1 MSSVSNQL
9 VAVDFDPFA
18 TPELADTV
26 PTTEGQRE
34 IWAAAQIGDSAS
46 AAFNESVSL
55 NLSGALDVGAFTA
68 ALGELVA
75 RHESLRSTISSD
87 GLTMCIAA
95 SLEPPCVLSDLS
107 QVPAREQPSRLR
119 AVQVSEVQTPF
130 RLELGPL
137 FRTQVIKLDAQEHVA
152 IFSAHHIVCDGWSMA
167 VMLNDLATLYSA
179 RVHHGA
185 AVLPDAH
192 KFSTYARDER
202 VFEKSPQHASDEAY
216 WLSKLAGSLPV
227 LELPLDGMRPA
238 ARTYNSLRE
247 DHVLDAAL
255 VQRLKKAGAQQG
267 ASFFTTLLSAFYA
280 LLGRLSGE
288 QDLII
293 GIPAAGQSA
302 TDRKELVGH
311 CVNTL
316 PLRLQYDGKAKVSAF
331 LKDVRAVMLDGY
343 DHQRCTFGSIIKK
356 LALPRDPSRVPLVPV
371 LFNVDKAVVGESLA
385 FAGLRA
391 TYASNPRSSESFELF
406 INASESQGVVTLEC
420 QFNTDLFS
428 QDTVK
433 RWLGAYEQLLR
444 GIASGG
450 DVEIGSLPLLAD
462 QERTKLLYEWNATF
476 TEYPRELSVH
486 ALIEA
491 QVAKTPDAVALVFQE
506 QSLTYAELDRRANQ
520 LAHRLRSLG
529 VGPRQLVGLCL
540 GRSSELIVGL
550 LGILK
555 TGAAYVPLDPSFPHD
570 RIAYMVE
577 DAQLSVLVTDQELV
591 RALNLKASQLLCI
604 DSEAQAI
611 AREPGTPLPVELQFD
626 DRAYVIYTSGSTGKP
641 KGVAVPHGAVVNFLC
656 SMAHEP
662 GLEAEDV
669 LLAVTTLSFDIA
681 VLELL
686 LPFSVGA
693 RVILASRET
702 TIDGAQ
708 LSAAIERHHVTVM
721 QATPSTWRLL
731 LGAGFT
737 GGPHFKM
744 LCGGEALPR
753 DLVTE
758 LVARSGGLWNM
769 YGPTETTVW
778 STCYRVTQPS
788 AILIGKPIANTT
800 VYVLDEQLAPVP
812 IGVPGELHIGGD
824 GVTNGYLGR
833 EVLTQQRFI
842 RDPFA
847 ADANARIYK
856 TGDVVRYR
864 ADGNLQYL
872 RRNDQQVKVRGYR
885 IELGEIESRLAAA
898 PGVAQAAVVA
908 RELQRGD
915 VRLIGYI
922 VPSGPSAPRESDLRA
937 VLRRDL
943 PEYMLPQH
951 YVQLSKF
958 PLTPNNKLDRNALP
972 LPETE
977 ATNHSY
983 VAPADARE
991 ATMVA
996 IFERVLGAK
1005 RVSSDAN
1012 FFDLGGHSILAAQ
1025 LLNAI
1030 KREQGVAIP
1039 LRTLFES
1046 PKPASLAKLLPAI
1059 EAPPTAASTSPTIP
1073 RQPDDAPALLSSMQ
1087 QRLWILEQLDP
1098 GLAVYNL
1105 PSSFRI
1111 RGKLDI
1117 AAFERALQEIA
1128 TRHESVRTVFR
1139 EREGVVSQVVQES
1152 VALPLRPLVDL
1163 SSVPAAQRET
1173 ELRKLLEV
1181 EAAKPFSLTAGPLVA
1196 AKLYRLADEEH
1207 VFFWN
1212 AHHVVWDGWSF
1223 DIFLHELDALYGA
1236 FASGQPSPLPELAIR
1251 YRDFAAWQRAQLD
1264 GPELKRQSAYWFQQL
1279 GGQLPVLE
1287 LPTDH
1292 ARPAQLSYRGA
1303 TEPFFIPKDEIDVLT
1318 ALGRRSDATLYMV
1331 ILAAFNVLLSRWS
1344 GQEDIIIG
1352 TPIRGRALPETEDL
1366 IGFFVNTL
1374 VFRADLSA
1382 QPNFTSLL
1390 QQVRKVAL
1398 DAYAHADMPFDV
1410 LVHELKV
1417 PRDLSRTP
1425 IFQAFFTYQDVSN
1438 RDARF
1443 GALPYSQVHV
1453 HAPVAPTDLYL
1464 WVKET
1469 GSGLTGG
1476 IDYATDLFDRT
1487 TMTRFVRQLRQ
1498 VLAAVS
1504 QDPGLPISQVNIL
1517 PEAERRAILTVNETQ
1532 APYPQHSLATLIAEQ
1547 CQRTPERVAVVSGGV
1562 SVTYAELHTRATHLA
1577 QVLRGLAVTRGS
1589 LVGICV
1595 ERSPDMLVALLA
1607 TLQTGAGYVPLD
1619 PSFPADRLAYM
1630 IEDSKLS
1637 VIVTQRAVQQDL
1649 PVHRAQVVLVDQ
1661 LDQLD
1666 QPRETRA
1673 VPREAWEPSAADDV
1687 AYAIYTSGSTG
1698 KPKGVAVPQR
1708 ALVNFV
1714 SSMARSLGIGEND
1727 SILAVTTLSFD
1738 IAVLEL
1744 WLPLTLGAR
1753 IVLASREDAADGE
1766 RLLHL
1771 LREQRVSL
1779 LQATPAT
1786 FRLLLA
1792 AGLKSGDLA
1801 NALVGGEALPR
1812 ELARELSER
1821 ISVVRNMYG
1830 PTETTVWSTMSVLQ
1844 KPVQRVTIGR
1854 PIDNTQ
1860 VYVLDRH
1867 DQLCPIGVPGE
1878 LWIGGDGVTLGY
1890 LGQPELTATRFRA
1903 DPFRGQG
1910 RLYRTGDVVRM
1921 LPDGDLEYQRRNDHQ
1936 VKVRGY
1942 RIELGEIELA
1952 LANHPAVE
1960 RAVVLVREDVANDTR
1975 LVAYVIKRSE
1985 ATDSELRSHLRKSLP
2000 EYFLPQHVVEL
2011 DSFPLTLN
2019 GKVDRK
2025 ALPPPGGEI
2034 EREEVFEAPAGVV
2047 EHMVAAAFRDA
2058 LRVETVS
2065 AHDNFFTLGG
2075 HSLLALQVI
2084 ARLERECGVRVS
2096 PRVMLLN
2103 SLRQI
2108 AAQLPQPNVPATRE
2122 AQAVRSPQRQPANDI
2137 SAPPKSRRF
2146 GLRSLLSQAKRAL
2159 RGDHD
2164 DDD

>member
-1 MSSVSNQL
+1 MSTASEQL

-18 TPELADTV
+18 TPELADTA

-34 IWAAAQIGDSAS
+34 IWVASQMGDIAS

-55 NLSGALDVGAFTA
+55 TLSGALDVGAFQA
-68 ALGELVA
+68 ALADLVA

-87 GLTMCIAA
+87 GLTLCISAA
-95 SLEPPCVLSDLS
+95 LEPPCLLSDLS

-119 AVQVSEVQTPF
+119 ALQALEVQTPF

-137 FRTQVIKLDAQEHVA
+137 FRTRLIKLNAQQHVA
-152 IFSAHHIVCDGWSMA
+152 ILSAHHIVCDGWSMA
-167 VMLNDLATLYSA
+167 VMLSDLATLYSA
-179 RVHHGA
+179 RVQAGA
-185 AVLPDAH
+185 AALPEAH
-192 KFSTYARDER
+192 KFSVYARDER
-202 VFEKSPQHASDEAY
+202 TFELSPKYAKDEAY

-227 LELPLDGMRPA
+227 LELPLDGLRPP
-238 ARTYNSLRE
+238 ARSYNSLRE

-255 VQRLKKAGAQQG
+255 VQRLKKVGAQQG
-267 ASFFTTLLSAFYA
+267 ASFFTTMLSAFYA

-316 PLRLQYDGKAKVSAF
+316 PLRLQYDGTAKLSTF

-371 LFNVDKAVVGESLA
+371 LFNVDKAVDADKLA

-391 TYASNPRSSESFELF
+391 SYASNPRSSESFELF
-406 INASESQGVVTLEC
+406 INASESEGVVTLEC

-428 QDTVK
+428 QDTIR

-444 GIASGG
+444 GVAKG
-450 DVEIGSLPLLAD
+450 DDVAVGSLPLLAE
-462 QERTKLLYEWNATF
+462 QERAKLLYEWNATF
-476 TEYPRELSVH
+476 TEYPRELSLH
-486 ALIEA
+486 GLIEA
-491 QVAKTPDAVALVFQE
+491 QVARTPDAIALVFE
-506 QSLTYAELDRRANQ
+506 DQSVSYAELERRANQ

-529 VGPRQLVGLCL
+529 VGPKQLVGLCL
-540 GRSSELIVGL
+540 RRSVELIVGL

-555 TGAAYVPLDPSFPHD
+555 TGAAYVPLDPSFPSD
-570 RIAYMVE
+570 RIAFMVE
-577 DAQLSVLVTDQELV
+577 DAQLALLVSDQEHV
-591 RALNLKASQLLCI
+591 RTLALQAPQLLCI
-604 DSEAQAI
+604 DTEADAI
-611 AREPGTPLPVELQFD
+611 AREPSTPLPRQLQFD

-656 SMAHEP
+656 AMAQEP
-662 GLEAEDV
+662 GLVADDV

-693 RVILASRET
+693 RVILAPRET
-702 TIDGAQ
+702 TLDGA
-708 LSAAIERHHVTVM
+708 LLLAAIERHRVTVM

-731 LGAGFT
+731 LGAGFS

-753 DLVTE
+753 DLVSE
-758 LVARSGGLWNM
+758 LVARSGSLWNM

-778 STCYRVTQPS
+778 STCYRVSQPS

-800 VYVLDEQLAPVP
+800 VYVLDEHLAPVP

-833 EVLTQQRFI
+833 ESLTQQRFI

-847 ADANARIYK
+847 SDPNARVYK

-864 ADGNLQYL
+864 SDGNLQYL

-885 IELGEIESRLAAA
+885 IELGEIEARLAAA
-898 PGVAQAAVVA
+898 PGVAQAAVVV
-908 RELQRGD
+908 RELHKGD
-915 VRLIGYI
+915 VRLIGYF
-922 VPSGPSAPRESDLRA
+922 VPSGADAPREAALRTA
-937 VLRRDL
+937 LRRDL

-972 LPETE
+972 LPDTD
-977 ATNHSY
+977 ATSLSF
-983 VAPADARE
+983 VAPANARE
-991 ATMVA
+991 ASVVA
-996 IFERVLGAK
+996 SFERVLGAK

-1012 FFDLGGHSILAAQ
+1012 FFELGGHSILAAQ

-1030 KREQGVAIP
+1030 KREHGVTIP
-1039 LRTLFES
+1039 LRDLFES
-1046 PKPASLAKLLPAI
+1046 PTPTGLAKRLPANDVQL
-1059 EAPPTAASTSPTIP
+1059 AAASTHLTIP
-1073 RQPDDAPALLSSMQ
+1073 RQPDGTPTWLSSMQ

-1105 PSSFRI
+1105 PSAFRI
-1111 RGKLDI
+1111 RGALDI
-1117 AAFERALQEIA
+1117 EAFERALQEIA
-1128 TRHESVRTVFR
+1128 VRHESLRTVFR
-1139 EREGVVSQVVQES
+1139 EHDDA
-1152 VALPLRPLVDL
+1152 VAQIVEPSIVLALRPLVDL
-1163 SSVPAAQRET
+1163 TTVPSAQRET
-1173 ELRKLLEV
+1173 ALRKLLEA
-1181 EAAKPFSLTAGPLVA
+1181 EAAKPFNLSVGPLVA
-1196 AKLYRLADEEH
+1196 AKLYKLADVEH

-1212 AHHVVWDGWSF
+1212 AHHMVWDGWSF
-1223 DIFLHELDALYGA
+1223 DIFLHELDQLYGA
-1236 FASGQPSPLPELAIR
+1236 FAAARPSPLAELPIR
-1251 YRDFAAWQRAQLD
+1251 YRDFAHWQRAQLD
-1264 GPELKRQSAYWFQQL
+1264 GPELKRQADYWLQQL

-1292 ARPAQLSYRGA
+1292 PRPAQLSYRGA
-1303 TEPFFIPKDEIDVLT
+1303 TEPFFMPKDEIDVLT

-1331 ILAAFNVLLSRWS
+1331 ILAAFNVLLSRWT

-1352 TPIRGRALPETEDL
+1352 TPIRGRTAPETEDV

-1374 VFRADLSA
+1374 VFRTNLSA
-1382 QPNFTSLL
+1382 QPSFASLL
-1390 QQVRKVAL
+1390 EQVRKVAL

-1410 LVHELKV
+1410 LVHELEV

-1438 RDARF
+1438 REPKF
-1443 GALPYSQVHV
+1443 GELSYSQVNV

-1476 IDYATDLFDRT
+1476 IDYATDLFDRA
-1487 TMTRFVRQLRQ
+1487 TMTRFVGQLRQ
-1498 VLAAVS
+1498 LLTAVS
-1504 QDPGLPISQVNIL
+1504 QDPALPISQVNIL
-1517 PEAERRAILTVNETQ
+1517 PDAERRAILTVNETQ
-1532 APYPQHSLATLIAEQ
+1532 APYPQHSLASWIAEQ
-1547 CQRTPERVAVVSGGV
+1547 CQRTPDRIAVVSGSV
-1562 SVTYAELHTRATHLA
+1562 SVTYAELHTRAMGLA
-1577 QVLRGLAVTRGS
+1577 HVLRELSVTPGS

-1595 ERSPDMLVALLA
+1595 ERSPDMLVAMLA
-1607 TLQTGAGYVPLD
+1607 TLQAGAGYVPLD
-1619 PSFPADRLAYM
+1619 PGFPADRLAYM
-1630 IEDSKLS
+1630 ISDSKLM
-1637 VIVTQRAVQQDL
+1637 VIVTQRDLQEDL
-1649 PVHRAQVVLVDQ
+1649 PAHGAQVVLVDA
-1661 LDQLD
+1661 
-1666 QPRETRA
+1666 PRETPNERSA
-1673 VPREAWEPSAADDV
+1673 GWEPSAAEDV
-1687 AYAIYTSGSTG
+1687 VYAIYTSGSTG

-1708 ALVNFV
+1708 ALINFL
-1714 SSMARSLGIGEND
+1714 SSMGRSLALDEND

-1738 IAVLEL
+1738 IAALEL
-1744 WLPLTLGAR
+1744 WLPLTLGAC

-1766 RLLHL
+1766 RLVSLVRQH
-1771 LREQRVSL
+1771 RVSL

-1792 AGLKSGDLA
+1792 AGLEPGDLTH
-1801 NALVGGEALPR
+1801 ALVGGEALPR

-1821 ISVVRNMYG
+1821 VTVLRNMYG
-1830 PTETTVWSTMSVLQ
+1830 PTETTVWSTMSALH
-1844 KPVQRVTIGR
+1844 KPVERVTIGR

-1860 VYVLDRH
+1860 VYVLDRNE
-1867 DQLCPIGVPGE
+1867 QLCPVGVPGE

-1903 DPFRGQG
+1903 DRFRGQG
-1910 RLYRTGDVVRM
+1910 LLYRTGDVVRM
-1921 LPDGDLEYQRRNDHQ
+1921 LPEGDLEYQRRNDHQ

-1952 LANHPAVE
+1952 LASHPAVE
-1960 RAVVLVREDVANDTR
+1960 RALAMAREVAANDTR
-1975 LVAYVIKRSE
+1975 LVAYVIKRAE
-1985 ATDSELRSHLRKSLP
+1985 VTDSELRSHLRKSLP
-2000 EYFLPQHVVEL
+2000 EYFLPQHFVEL
-2011 DSFPLTLN
+2011 ESFPLTLN

-2025 ALPPPGGEI
+2025 ALPPPGGEV
-2034 EREEVFEAPAGVV
+2034 EREEVFEAPSGPV
-2047 EHMVAAAFRDA
+2047 EEMIAAAFRDA
-2058 LRVETVS
+2058 LRVEAIS
-2065 AHDNFFTLGG
+2065 AHDNFFGLGG

-2084 ARLERECGVRVS
+2084 ARLQRECGVRIS

-2108 AAQLPQPNVPATRE
+2108 AAQLPQPQTLASTG
-2122 AQAVRSPQRQPANDI
+2122 AQAVNSSPQRQPTNDV
-2137 SAPPKSRRF
+2137 SKAPDKRPRF
-2146 GLRSLLSQAKRAL
+2146 GLRTLLSQAKRAL
-2159 RGDHD
+2159 RRGDD
-2164 DDD
+2164 G